1 LYSGYTLKVN
11 EEDFAIL
18 NDNQQNWIS

>member
-1 LYSGYTLKVN
+1 M

-18 NDNQQNWIS
+18 QSG